1 MNIRIPPKLVPG
13 DLIAITA
20 PSSGVPEHL
29 HPRLELAIQHL
40 RNRQWR
46 SSHSDI

>member
-20 PSSGVPEHL
+20 PSSEVPEHL